1 MKLQEVMQQYQACLD
16 WQLVTMN
23 SDFNT
28 IFGLVQEG
36 ELTGIYLEITSDV
49 KHGLKS
55 DIQDVL
61 SRNLQELTIFT
72 KGGKNYK
79 EAPTISEF
87 HDIVRDMVGGWFDL
101 EEVNHVTLLELVALK
116 QDYLK
121 IKASELYS
129 VNEYERMKAERMLK
143 LINDFVEVINN
154 TDNYYRILSECDFS
168 NEQLKYLM

>member
-1 MKLQEVMQQYQACLD
+1 MKLQEVMQQYQVCLD

-61 SRNLQELTIFT
+61 NRDLQELTIFT
-72 KGGKNYK
+72 KGGKHYA
-79 EAPTISEF
+79 EAPTISEL
-87 HDIVRDMVGGWFDL
+87 HDIVRDMVGWLDL
-101 EEVNHVTLLELVALK
+101 EEVNHVTLLEMVALK

-121 IKASELYS
+121 IKASELYDI
-129 VNEYERMKAERMLK
+129 NGYERMKAERILK
-143 LINDFVEVINN
+143 IINDFIVVIND

-168 NEQLKYLM
+168 NEQLEFLM